1 MKSRKPYS
9 SYSSS
14 SSSSYA
20 RKSPSSSYGRQPNK
34 SKAKSKT
41 GGWKKINQFN
51 MMNALMAFADG
62 SQFEESMPPMVKV
75 RLILRTTTAIM
86 DEEGNEYSQEEA
98 ARLLAEALLQGR
110 GINVYLFQNEDGSY
124 GGNGRINVMNLDD
137 EQEEEEQDAENKLVH
152 KTKADRSR
160 PTGSGRGY
168 RKSAAPVPQF
178 DDDDP
183 DSPIIPPTTNDDD
196 EDDYIVVDE

>member
-1 MKSRKPYS
+1 
-9 SYSSS
+9 
-14 SSSSYA
+14 
-20 RKSPSSSYGRQPNK
+20 
-34 SKAKSKT
+34 
-41 GGWKKINQFN
+41 
-51 MMNALMAFADG
+51 
-62 SQFEESMPPMVKV
+62 
-75 RLILRTTTAIM
+75 
-86 DEEGNEYSQEEA
+86 
-98 ARLLAEALLQGR
+98 
-110 GINVYLFQNEDGSY
+110 
-124 GGNGRINVMNLDD
+124 MNLDD